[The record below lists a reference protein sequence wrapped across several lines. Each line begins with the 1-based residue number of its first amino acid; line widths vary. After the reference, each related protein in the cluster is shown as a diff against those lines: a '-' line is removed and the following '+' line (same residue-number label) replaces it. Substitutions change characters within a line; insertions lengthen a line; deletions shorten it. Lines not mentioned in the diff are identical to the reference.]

1 MQIRRILVL
10 DLGYYVTAY
19 KNVTSHCHI
28 ISVIT
33 VRV

>member
-19 KNVTSHCHI
+19 KNVTSYCHI

-33 VRV
+33 VGG